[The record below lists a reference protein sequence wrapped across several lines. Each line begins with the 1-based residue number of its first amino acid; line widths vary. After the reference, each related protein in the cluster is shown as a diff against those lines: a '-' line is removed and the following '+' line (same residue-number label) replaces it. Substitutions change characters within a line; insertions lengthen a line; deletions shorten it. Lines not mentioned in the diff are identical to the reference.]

1 MTVTVGFCAA
11 RSNSGKT
18 TLLLRVLEE
27 LQRRGLKVA
36 VLKHGR
42 HLDGDEE
49 KDSRRY
55 AAQAAASLFVSP
67 QGWTLEAHPEEE
79 LPLDQAIELICRLSG
94 CQVLLIEG
102 YKKAAIPKIAVCRQE
117 IALELPCPEQELLAV
132 VTDTPLDTAL
142 PQFGFDEL
150 PRLCDF
156 ILELQDS
163 AGLGC

>member
-27 LQRRGLKVA
+27 LQRRDMKVA

-67 QGWTLEAHPEEE
+67 QGWTLEAHPEECCQYALQTEIYRHGLDRE
-79 LPLDQAIELICRLSG
+79 LP
-94 CQVLLIEG
+94 
-102 YKKAAIPKIAVCRQE
+102 QE
-117 IALELPCPEQELLAV
+117 IGRASCRERV
-132 VTDTPLDTAL
+132 
-142 PQFGFDEL
+142 
-150 PRLCDF
+150 
-156 ILELQDS
+156 
-163 AGLGC
+163 